1 MSTVLERIVRLLAL
15 LGSLGVVALMV
26 HVCADVLL
34 RALAGTPIPAT
45 VEIASRYYMVLISFL
60 PLAWV
65 QQRDGMISIG
75 VLDNVLPPA
84 WLKWSD
90 LAVALVVA
98 MTYGLLAWITFKTA
112 LKSYAVGTFVIVL
125 NEPLMVWPSYFLPPL
140 GFALA
145 AIVCVARAGEQ
156 ASAPRARGAER

>member
-1 MSTVLERIVRLLAL
+1 MSAILEKTVRVLAL
-15 LGSLGVVALMV
+15 LGSLGVVALML

-34 RALAGTPIPAT
+34 RALLGTPIPAT

-65 QQRDGMISIG
+65 QQRDGMVSIG

-84 WLKWSD
+84 ALRWSD
-90 LAVALVVA
+90 VTVSLVVA
-98 MTYGLLAWITFKTA
+98 TAYGLLAWITFKTA
-112 LKSYAVGTFVIVL
+112 LKSYAVGIFVIVL
-125 NEPLMVWPSYFLPPL
+125 NEPFIVWPSYFLPPL

-145 AIVCVARAGEQ
+145 AIVCLARAREQ
-156 ASAPRARGAER
+156 AFALPASGAE